1 MQHMGHFF
9 LRKFISMKRAL
20 VLDRRF
26 PRFNNLKRILSLMKS
41 MIPPPLAFIFNLN
54 GFAKLEIRNCSQNVS
69 SLILSLTLRKDIF
82 RLLFKKLAFQICFL
96 LN

>member
-1 MQHMGHFF
+1 MQQMSHFF
-9 LRKFISMKRAL
+9 LRKFISIKRAL

-41 MIPPPLAFIFNLN
+41 IIPPPLAFIFNLN

-69 SLILSLTLRKDIF
+69 SNFVSDI
-82 RLLFKKLAFQICFL
+82 KKRYISFAI
-96 LN
+96 